1 MLSDSMS
8 SAETATPEHTFLTRD
23 GLQIESRK
31 GAGVEHDKELKTDVA
46 TVEYDAKEE
55 GDGWEEKKVES
66 DKEKE
71 EKPEES
77 DKKEEVKIKTKENRS
92 SPTPIASSLS
102 LSARYK
108 ISKISERARK
118 RVETEPVKIVGL
130 PSLLGTPERWPYI
143 FAIPVVPAF
152 LQVMFLPMIPESPHY
167 TLYIRGDTAGAMED
181 LEELRAT
188 QNVLTEF
195 DMLREEALESQRTL
209 TDHITLIDLFRGSL
223 RFRTV
228 ITMVMMLSQQLS
240 GLDKEKALI
249 ATLLIGLW
257 NVASTVPVFWL
268 GYPSD

>member
-1 MLSDSMS
+1 MMFRS

-31 GAGVEHDKELKTDVA
+31 GAGVEHDKELKTDVSQVETEIQEQKTDVSQVA

-118 RVETEPVKIVGL
+118 RVETEPVKGDLTTTLLFAMLCSTIQFGFQFGFNIGCLSSSAEIIEQWMMESHSRLFERGFQKDFIWSVESDNKCEHVPIVSVGFT
-130 PSLLGTPERWPYI
+130 GI
-143 FAIPVVPAF
+143 
-152 LQVMFLPMIPESPHY
+152 
-167 TLYIRGDTAGAMED
+167 G
-181 LEELRAT
+181 ELRVIFGTCLGWDSTVEVFNRLFVAFWLHTIQQT
-188 QNVLTEF
+188 QN
-195 DMLREEALESQRTL
+195 
-209 TDHITLIDLFRGSL
+209 
-223 RFRTV
+223 
-228 ITMVMMLSQQLS
+228 
-240 GLDKEKALI
+240 
-249 ATLLIGLW
+249 
-257 NVASTVPVFWL
+257 
-268 GYPSD
+268 GYC